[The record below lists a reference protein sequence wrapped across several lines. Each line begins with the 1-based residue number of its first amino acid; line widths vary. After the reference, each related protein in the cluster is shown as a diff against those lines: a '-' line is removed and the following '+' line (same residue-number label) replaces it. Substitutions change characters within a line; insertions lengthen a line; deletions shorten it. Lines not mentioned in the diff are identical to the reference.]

1 MRCHAFHLPGFPP
14 LAIRMRKSMTPLI
27 ADRSIRFFLRAAA
40 LGWCLLPAIDLCGL
54 RAAEGQQDNPSGQ
67 ASDGIKPGHSFH
79 GEAFNEGPRQAAK
92 LMPGLYPVQFPVSSS
107 PLAQKFIEQGISQ
120 FHGFWFWEAERSFRQ
135 AAAIDPQCAMAY
147 VGMAW
152 ANNRNEERAK
162 KFLLEANKYRE
173 KASDREKRYLDA
185 YRRYYG
191 LDRAEGDKD
200 GRSRADKARDLI
212 GDMEKIAIDFPE
224 DLEAKA
230 LLCYRLWESIHEE
243 LPITSHL
250 AIDALLEQIFAKA
263 PMHPAHHYRIHLWDH
278 SRAKLAVQS
287 AVRCGPASP
296 AIAHMWH
303 MPGHTFSELR
313 RYHDAVYQQEASAR
327 VDHAYMMRQR
337 VLPDQIHN
345 FAHNNE
351 WLIRNLLFIG
361 RVDDAIDLARNMIS
375 LPRHP
380 KYNNADGGGSSGLG
394 RDRLLESLLQY
405 RLWDR
410 LLQLKDAPELEETQ
424 DDDWKAERTAALA
437 IAGIAGGDPETGAR
451 YASQIESRCQ
461 ELKEA
466 VERLTEEPP
475 APPDRAAT
483 SDWQRQQQ
491 EQFKKSQEGRK
502 KQLETKKQE
511 AKRWQRGKHEV
522 AAHRAASGQKWN
534 EALEAYEQ
542 SDRKSQL
549 QKAEWLAMA
558 GKHQEAI
565 DLVQKSVQERP
576 GEVLPLA
583 VAVHVYMLA
592 GKEAEAKERFESL
605 RKLAA
610 EADLATPLLARLNPL
625 AIAWGHGASWATPYE
640 VPEELKGRTPLETL
654 GPFRWSPYQA
664 PSWTLQRSD
673 GQVIDSQVLT
683 GKPTVLVFYLGF
695 GCLHCVEQ
703 LKKLEPKREEFQSSG
718 LQMIA
723 VSTESQELLQKG
735 MSTYDQPLSIPL
747 LADPTHRVFR
757 DFGCYDDFEQTPLH
771 GTFVI
776 DAQGRV
782 VWQDISHEPFM
793 DIDFLHKEAVR
804 QLKLTRP

>member
-1 MRCHAFHLPGFPP
+1 
-14 LAIRMRKSMTPLI
+14 MTLLI
-27 ADRSIRFFLRAAA
+27 ADRSIRFFLRVAA
-40 LGWCLLPAIDLCGL
+40 LGWCLLPAIDLSGVQG
-54 RAAEGQQDNPSGQ
+54 AEGEQGKPSGP
-67 ASDGIKPGHSFH
+67 AGDGIKPGHSFH

-120 FHGFWFWEAERSFRQ
+120 FHGFWFWESERSFRQ

-212 GDMEKIAIDFPE
+212 GDLEKIAIDFPD

-361 RVDDAIDLARNMIS
+361 RVDHAIDLARNMIS

-380 KYNNADGGGSSGLG
+380 KYNNADGGGSNGLG
-394 RDRLLESLLQY
+394 RDRLLESLMQY

-424 DDDWKAERTAALA
+424 DDAWKAERSAALA
-437 IAGIAGGDPETGAR
+437 MAGIAGGDPETASR
-451 YASQIESRCQ
+451 FASQIQSRCK
-461 ELKEA
+461 ELEEE

-475 APPDRAAT
+475 GPPERSAT

-491 EQFKKSQEGRK
+491 EQFKKSQ
-502 KQLETKKQE
+502 
-511 AKRWQRGKHEV
+511 
-522 AAHRAASGQKWN
+522 
-534 EALEAYEQ
+534 
-542 SDRKSQL
+542 
-549 QKAEWLAMA
+549 
-558 GKHQEAI
+558 
-565 DLVQKSVQERP
+565 
-576 GEVLPLA
+576 
-583 VAVHVYMLA
+583 
-592 GKEAEAKERFESL
+592 
-605 RKLAA
+605 
-610 EADLATPLLARLNPL
+610 
-625 AIAWGHGASWATPYE
+625 
-640 VPEELKGRTPLETL
+640 
-654 GPFRWSPYQA
+654 
-664 PSWTLQRSD
+664 
-673 GQVIDSQVLT
+673 
-683 GKPTVLVFYLGF
+683 
-695 GCLHCVEQ
+695 
-703 LKKLEPKREEFQSSG
+703 
-718 LQMIA
+718 
-723 VSTESQELLQKG
+723 
-735 MSTYDQPLSIPL
+735 
-747 LADPTHRVFR
+747 
-757 DFGCYDDFEQTPLH
+757 
-771 GTFVI
+771 
-776 DAQGRV
+776 
-782 VWQDISHEPFM
+782 
-793 DIDFLHKEAVR
+793 
-804 QLKLTRP
+804 

>member
-1 MRCHAFHLPGFPP
+1 
-14 LAIRMRKSMTPLI
+14 MRKSMTLLI
-27 ADRSIRFFLRAAA
+27 ADRSIRFFLRVAA
-40 LGWCLLPAIDLCGL
+40 LGWCLLPAIDLSGVQG
-54 RAAEGQQDNPSGQ
+54 AEGEQGKPSGP
-67 ASDGIKPGHSFH
+67 AGDGIKPGHSFH

-120 FHGFWFWEAERSFRQ
+120 FHGFWFWESERSFRQ

-212 GDMEKIAIDFPE
+212 GDLEKIAIDFPD

-361 RVDDAIDLARNMIS
+361 RVDHAIDLAGNMIS

-394 RDRLLESLLQY
+394 RDRLLESLMQY

-424 DDDWKAERTAALA
+424 DDAWKAERSAALA
-437 IAGIAGGDPETGAR
+437 IAGIAGGDPETASR
-451 YASQIESRCQ
+451 FASQIQSRCK
-461 ELKEA
+461 ELEEE
-466 VERLTEEPP
+466 VEKLTEEPP
-475 APPDRAAT
+475 GPPERSAT

-491 EQFKKSQEGRK
+491 EQFNKKQEERR
-502 KQLETKKQE
+502 KQLESKKQE
-511 AKRWQRGKHEV
+511 AKRWQRGKHEI
-522 AAHRAASGQKWN
+522 AAHRAASEQKWN

-583 VAVHVYMLA
+583 VAVHVYMLS
-592 GKEAEAKERFESL
+592 GREAEAKERFESL

-610 EADLATPLLARLNPL
+610 QADLGTPLLARLNQL
-625 AIAWGHGASWATPYE
+625 AIAWGHGASWAMPYE
-640 VPEELKGRTPLETL
+640 VPEEMKGRTPLETL
-654 GPFRWSPYQA
+654 GPFRWSPYTA
-664 PSWTLQRSD
+664 PAWTLQRSD
-673 GQVIDSQVLT
+673 GQVIDSQSLA

-703 LKKLEPKREEFQSSG
+703 LKKLEPKLAEFQSSG

>member
-1 MRCHAFHLPGFPP
+1 
-14 LAIRMRKSMTPLI
+14 MTPLI

-54 RAAEGQQDNPSGQ
+54 RAAEGQQDKPSGQ
-67 ASDGIKPGHSFH
+67 AGDGIKPGHSFH

-162 KFLLEANKYRE
+162 KFLMEANKYRE

-424 DDDWKAERTAALA
+424 DDDW
-437 IAGIAGGDPETGAR
+437 
-451 YASQIESRCQ
+451 
-461 ELKEA
+461 
-466 VERLTEEPP
+466 
-475 APPDRAAT
+475 
-483 SDWQRQQQ
+483 
-491 EQFKKSQEGRK
+491 
-502 KQLETKKQE
+502 
-511 AKRWQRGKHEV
+511 
-522 AAHRAASGQKWN
+522 
-534 EALEAYEQ
+534 
-542 SDRKSQL
+542 
-549 QKAEWLAMA
+549 
-558 GKHQEAI
+558 
-565 DLVQKSVQERP
+565 
-576 GEVLPLA
+576 
-583 VAVHVYMLA
+583 
-592 GKEAEAKERFESL
+592 
-605 RKLAA
+605 
-610 EADLATPLLARLNPL
+610 
-625 AIAWGHGASWATPYE
+625 
-640 VPEELKGRTPLETL
+640 
-654 GPFRWSPYQA
+654 
-664 PSWTLQRSD
+664 
-673 GQVIDSQVLT
+673 
-683 GKPTVLVFYLGF
+683 
-695 GCLHCVEQ
+695 
-703 LKKLEPKREEFQSSG
+703 
-718 LQMIA
+718 
-723 VSTESQELLQKG
+723 
-735 MSTYDQPLSIPL
+735 
-747 LADPTHRVFR
+747 
-757 DFGCYDDFEQTPLH
+757 
-771 GTFVI
+771 
-776 DAQGRV
+776 
-782 VWQDISHEPFM
+782 
-793 DIDFLHKEAVR
+793 
-804 QLKLTRP
+804 